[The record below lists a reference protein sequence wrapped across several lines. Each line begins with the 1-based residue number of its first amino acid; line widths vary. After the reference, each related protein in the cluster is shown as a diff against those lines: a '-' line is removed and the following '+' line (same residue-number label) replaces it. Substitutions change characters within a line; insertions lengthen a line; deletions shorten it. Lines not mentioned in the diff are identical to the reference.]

1 MSTNQIIKGCLKNE
15 IILYKN
21 EKHVISKMN
30 ACHLTFEKSCV
41 SKMRTC
47 WLTFKKSMHF
57 KYKCIRFSNLS
68 LFVSGQFWVHDVLK
82 SKRFCLRNKNPVQT
96 VYPLKNG
103 FYLFIYLFIFYLGI
117 WIKGKICHKFCT
129 WHFTEG
135 ERPQGMWFTITEN
148 RSWF

>member
-82 SKRFCLRNKNPVQT
+82 NKRFCLRNKNPVLT
-96 VYPLKNG
+96 VLFYFISELKNSNWTNRK
-103 FYLFIYLFIFYLGI
+103 FIMNIFLK
-117 WIKGKICHKFCT
+117 IKPNVT
-129 WHFTEG
+129 L
-135 ERPQGMWFTITEN
+135 
-148 RSWF
+148 